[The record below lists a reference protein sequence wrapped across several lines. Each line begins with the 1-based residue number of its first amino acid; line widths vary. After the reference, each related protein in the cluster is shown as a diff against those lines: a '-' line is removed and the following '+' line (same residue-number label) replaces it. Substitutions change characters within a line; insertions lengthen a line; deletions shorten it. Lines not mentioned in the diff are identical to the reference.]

1 METKIALD
9 YVLVIFLLLSSI
21 TLTRERGMLEI
32 ERIPSHNQ
40 VQFLSPYCGL
50 IELARLFF
58 LSDRRSCH
66 WAERTVRVV
75 NSFRNKLTVLYIW

>member
-58 LSDRRSCH
+58 Y
-66 WAERTVRVV
+66 RTDEVV
-75 NSFRNKLTVLYIW
+75 IGVFVSKHVACFIYSKNYT